1 MTPHRP
7 AWIACLAALLDLL
20 AKPWSSVAP
29 SGPAEQLLWGAFC
42 SKAPGKAKAEVM
54 ALARLGLG
62 QPWPTTNPRAS
73 PLG

>member
-7 AWIACLAALLDLL
+7 AWIACLAVLFDLL
-20 AKPWSSVAP
+20 AKPWSSVVPRGA
-29 SGPAEQLLWGAFC
+29 AEQLLWGALF
-42 SKAPGKAKAEVM
+42 SKAPGKAKAEMM
-54 ALARLGLG
+54 ALALLDFG